1 MPDGW
6 INTNEL
12 RRFRRAVPLLY
23 LKGEDK
29 ILAPHQLTPPEPVLQ
44 QRWVLVGTAF
54 SDELTDKN
62 SEWRDVPLV
71 EEAAKGTNVVACG
84 CGWSGQQDGLVETAG
99 VRSCPDC
106 GAAFNSYRL
115 EHHPSGVKF

>member
-1 MPDGW
+1 MPDW
-6 INTNEL
+6 FNTNEL
-12 RRFRRAVPLLY
+12 RFIERL
-23 LKGEDK
+23 
-29 ILAPHQLTPPEPVLQ
+29 PEPRPRVGTSDGDVNAVYLSRKLRILQ
-44 QRWVLVGTAF
+44 QRWVLTGTLMG
-54 SDELTDKN
+54 DDLTDKN